1 MSNYIENLNWRYA
14 TKKFDT
20 SKKLTDEQLEK
31 LKEVIKLTA
40 SSYGLQ
46 PYKFFIIEDKETR
59 KKLREAAWDQP
70 QVTDASQLIVFA
82 NMTDFDE
89 SLVDDY
95 IQNVV
100 ETRGMDKADL
110 KDYAEMIKSTLM
122 PLSKEQKGF
131 WAAKQA
137 YIALG
142 NLLSAAAE
150 YKIDACPMEGFEPEK
165 FNEILGLKSQN
176 LNAAVIAT
184 VGYRSEEDKTQHYKK
199 VRKTKNELF
208 KTI

>member
-142 NLLSAAAE
+142 NLLSAAAD

>member
-20 SKKLTDEQLEK
+20 SKKLSTEHLEL
-31 LKEVIKLTA
+31 LKEAIQLSA

-46 PYKFFIIEDKETR
+46 PYKFFIIEDPATR

-100 ETRGMDKADL
+100 ETRGTDKSDL
-110 KDYAEMIKSTLM
+110 KDYAESMKSALM
-122 PLSKEQKGF
+122 DRSTEDKGV

-142 NLLSAAAE
+142 NLLSAAADF
-150 YKIDACPMEGFEPEK
+150 KIDACPMEGFDAEK
-165 FNEILGLKSQN
+165 FNDILNLKSQN

-184 VGYRSEEDKTQHYKK
+184 VGYRSENDETQDYKK